1 MVSATSAAVESV
13 EGLLTPRFLRIF
25 TSTQQLPLNSFWFSR
40 GVRSEG
46 PVPSQSGARAR
57 HCHARRRPW
66 LPRVEVPRP
75 PPRPRPNQWCVRTP
89 PARSRRP
96 SAPTLNQTWHSPPSR
111 GDGSPRA
118 PSRPERDLGT
128 PSPRGAFAVV
138 SDDVASRRSLGSPRC
153 PRLLIDF
160 ASRRVLGRRRP
171 RVPLGKKE
179 PRWWDVRARVACF
192 PRLRPVSSAPADPV
206 VASLLFLFSRRWTW
220 RK

>member
-57 HCHARRRPW
+57 HRHARRRPW

-96 SAPTLNQTWHSPPSR
+96 SAPTLNQTWHRPP
-111 GDGSPRA
+111 
-118 PSRPERDLGT
+118 
-128 PSPRGAFAVV
+128 V
-138 SDDVASRRSLGSPRC
+138 SGGRISSSTIASRARSGHPVT
-153 PRLLIDF
+153 
-160 ASRRVLGRRRP
+160 ARRVRRRLGRRRVSAFSRFAPMPSSSHRFRESP
-171 RVPLGKKE
+171 RPRSSASPRAVGKKRASVVGR
-179 PRWWDVRARVACF
+179 PRARRVF
-192 PRLRPVSSAPADPV
+192 STSPPRLVRPG
-206 VASLLFLFSRRWTW
+206 
-220 RK
+220 

>member
-1 MVSATSAAVESV
+1 MVATRRSSAAAAPAKAE
-13 EGLLTPRFLRIF
+13 PM
-25 TSTQQLPLNSFWFSR
+25 
-40 GVRSEG
+40 VRSN
-46 PVPSQSGARAR
+46 
-57 HCHARRRPW
+57 
-66 LPRVEVPRP
+66 
-75 PPRPRPNQWCVRTP
+75 PPR
-89 PARSRRP
+89 ALAP
-96 SAPTLNQTWHSPPSR
+96 SFRANPKPDLAQAPPSR